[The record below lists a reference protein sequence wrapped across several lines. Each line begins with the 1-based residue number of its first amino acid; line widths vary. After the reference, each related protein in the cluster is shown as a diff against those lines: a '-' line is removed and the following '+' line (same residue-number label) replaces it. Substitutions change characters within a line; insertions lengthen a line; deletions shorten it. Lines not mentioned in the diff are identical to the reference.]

1 MPGIM
6 LILMTLN
13 WYYFTLQFYMIKTK
27 YCKYATLKL
36 SIATE
41 CLMLQRGS
49 KETLYRVRI
58 SNIRSDEHNKHR
70 QRSILTLR
78 SASTLRH
85 LFLRHL
91 AF

>member
-41 CLMLQRGS
+41 CRMLQRGS
-49 KETLYRVRI
+49 KKTLYHVRI
-58 SNIRSDEHNKHR
+58 SNIRSDEHNKHM
-70 QRSILTLR
+70 QQSILTLR
-78 SASTLRH
+78 STSTLGH
-85 LFLRHL
+85 LFLRHS